1 MTAEAVLSEIAN
13 QCASCELCDLHH
25 SRKNALAGEGPSE
38 ADILIVGE
46 APGFHENEKGLPFV
60 AASGKLLD
68 ELLQSIHINREDVF
82 ITNIVKCR
90 PPSNRDPKP
99 EELLACRPYLERQIE
114 AINPKVIVTFGP
126 NASENFIPGA
136 KVSQIHGKPIG
147 LDNRVIVPL
156 YHPAAALHQSSLKSV
171 LEADFT
177 TLPGI
182 ITRANEILVNPPA
195 EPVQKDYPHQLSLF

>member
-1 MTAEAVLSEIAN
+1 MKAEAALSEIAS
-13 QCASCELCDLHH
+13 QCANCELCDLNH
-25 SRKNALAGEGPSE
+25 SRKNALAGEGSSE
-38 ADILIVGE
+38 ADILIIGE

-60 AASGKLLD
+60 AASGKLVD

-90 PPSNRDPKP
+90 PPSKRDPKP
-99 EELLACRPYLERQIE
+99 EELQACRPYLERQIE

-126 NASENFIPGA
+126 YSTENFIPGA
-136 KVSQIHGKPIG
+136 KVSQIHGKPVG
-147 LDNRVIVPL
+147 LDNRVIVPM

-171 LEADFT
+171 LEADFE

-182 ITRANEILVNPPA
+182 ITRANEILVSPPA